1 MSTDGS
7 LARLGAIAA
16 LVGAGLL
23 LASTLLH
30 PLGSDPNDAPAA
42 FAEYAADSLWV
53 WTHLGQFL
61 GFAAL
66 GTALVGLASTVEPG
80 RAAAWARV
88 GLVGTAAGIAVA
100 AALQAVDGV
109 ALKVVVER
117 WAGASGD
124 ARALAFEAAFAV
136 RQVEVGL
143 ASLLS
148 LTWGLTLVAFGL
160 ALLSSAR
167 YPVWLGALGLLGG
180 LGTVAG
186 GAAQASTG
194 FSELAMT
201 LSMAASSVLLIWAL
215 LAGALMW
222 RLALPTR
229 ARTSTLGGV
238 AVQRQADGTTAL
250 VGPVVDQAALHGVIS
265 RIRDLGVP
273 LPSVRR
279 PAHDINEE
287 VDDERE

>member
-30 PLGSDPNDAPAA
+30 PLGSDPNDPPAA

-124 ARALAFEAAFAV
+124 ARALAYEAAFAV

-222 RLALPTR
+222 RLAPPTR
-229 ARTSTLGGV
+229 ADEHARGGGR
-238 AVQRQADGTTAL
+238 AASSGWHERAGGTR
-250 VGPVVDQAALHGVIS
+250 G
-265 RIRDLGVP
+265 
-273 LPSVRR
+273 
-279 PAHDINEE
+279 
-287 VDDERE
+287 